1 MDFIKEIWNTPIT
14 WGSYITVAAASSAF
28 MVIAFGA
35 ICAVSKIRNWIRLR
49 KINVNEVSVK

>member
-35 ICAVSKIRNWIRLR
+35 FFGVCKIKNWFGMR
-49 KINVNEVSVK
+49 KDSTKEVSVK

>member
-28 MVIAFGA
+28 MVIAFGVA
-35 ICAVSKIRNWIRLR
+35 FAVSKIMNWIRLR
-49 KINVNEVSVK
+49 KDFSDEVSVK

>member
-28 MVIAFGA
+28 MIMAVGAFY
-35 ICAVSKIRNWIRLR
+35 AVCEIKERIRLR
-49 KINVNEVSVK
+49 KIINKNVSVK